1 VVVGSVSLPSGAAA
15 RDWNPDTAAAIDCD
29 DGVTFDRAGGITL
42 DHAG

>member
-15 RDWNPDTAAAIDCD
+15 RDRNPDTAAIACD
-29 DGVTFDRAGGITL
+29 DGVSFDRAGGITL